1 MNIRVTKT
9 QVKKQN
15 FASLLQV
22 LSKCTNSIKLGA
34 FLTFIATAFLCEFF
48 CFVLFCFSFNINVY
62 FPRHYSLTL
71 FKFFKCDMHFTFNQ
85 QILAPSFIFLFLVMF
100 RRLQC
105 IWVSYSMDSLISQ
118 APCSSTFLCLQSF
131 LKIGSW
137 IQRLDRRVLVTLSR
151 IWMMFSFLRK
161 HIMCVC
167 LMLLT
172 TTDIQSLMFWGLK
185 NDDST
190 ILFSELEYFNENF
203 HSSTISFIVHIRKAR

>member
-1 MNIRVTKT
+1 MS
-9 QVKKQN
+9 
-15 FASLLQV
+15 F
-22 LSKCTNSIKLGA
+22 
-34 FLTFIATAFLCEFF
+34 
-48 CFVLFCFSFNINVY
+48 FVLFRFSFSINVY
-62 FPRHYSLTL
+62 FLRHYSLTL
-71 FKFFKCDMHFTFNQ
+71 FKFLKCDMHFTFNQ

-105 IWVSYSMDSLISQ
+105 IWVSYRMDFLLISQ
-118 APCSSTFLCLQSF
+118 APCSSTFLCLLSF

-137 IQRLDRRVLVTLSR
+137 IQRLDRLVLVTLSR
-151 IWMMFSFLRK
+151 IQMMFSFLRK

-185 NDDST
+185 NDDSI
-190 ILFSELEYFNENF
+190 ILFSELEYFNEENF